1 MTDNKTLK
9 RGQRGESLRKV
20 GSGRKK
26 RRGGFKVKHNLKQEK
41 IKVNKPATNKTEIQY
56 CLWKSEDYMI
66 AFQKPCQKDS
76 EIKYLKY

>member
-26 RRGGFKVKHNLKQEK
+26 RREK
-41 IKVNKPATNKTEIQY
+41 KRRI
-56 CLWKSEDYMI
+56 
-66 AFQKPCQKDS
+66 
-76 EIKYLKY
+76 